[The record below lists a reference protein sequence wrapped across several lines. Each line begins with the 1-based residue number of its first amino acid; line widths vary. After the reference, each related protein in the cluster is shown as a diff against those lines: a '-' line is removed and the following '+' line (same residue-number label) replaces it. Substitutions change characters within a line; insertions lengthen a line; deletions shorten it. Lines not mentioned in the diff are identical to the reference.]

1 MSDFCQSARPG
12 GPAPWRRLSWQGLF
26 FLLGLSFLLGQA
38 ATASAASLQVSPISL
53 EFAPKEQA
61 QSLWLSNTGTVPLR
75 AQVRVQQWT
84 QTAEGDQLS
93 PTREL
98 LASPPVVEIP
108 PGDRQMIR
116 IIRPQG
122 GVPAREESYRLIVD
136 ELPSAAVA
144 GPGGTAPA
152 GLQFL
157 LRYSVPVFVSPVDPL
172 PVTGKPSDISAL
184 SASLQS
190 GPTAPVLTVENK
202 GTQRVKISQLV
213 HVDQQGRR
221 TSLVPGLLGYVLAGQ
236 RMQWPLTLPAAQ
248 ALPAG
253 GTFKAKINADLE
265 EQVLPLATS
274 RL

>member
-1 MSDFCQSARPG
+1 M
-12 GPAPWRRLSWQGLF
+12 
-26 FLLGLSFLLGQA
+26 GLSLLLGQA
-38 ATASAASLQVSPISL
+38 ASAASLQVAPISL
-53 EFAPKEQA
+53 EFSPKEQA
-61 QSLWLSNTGTVPLR
+61 QSIWLSNTGTAPVR
-75 AQVRVQQWT
+75 AQERVQQWT
-84 QTAEGDQLS
+84 QTAEGDQLA

-98 LASPPVVEIP
+98 VASPPVVEIA

-116 IIRPQG
+116 IIRLQG

-136 ELPSAAVA
+136 ELPSAGVA
-144 GPGGTAPA
+144 GPSGAAPA

-157 LRYSVPVFVSPVDPL
+157 LRYSVPVFVSPVEPL

-190 GPTAPVLTVENK
+190 GPPAPVLTIVNH

-213 HVDQQGRR
+213 HVDKQGRR
-221 TSLVPGLLGYVLAGQ
+221 TTLVPGLLGYVLAGQ

-248 ALPAG
+248 ALPVD
-253 GTFKAKINADLE
+253 GTFKAKFNADLE
-265 EQVLPLATS
+265 EQVLPLVNS

>member
-1 MSDFCQSARPG
+1 MSDLCQSARPG
-12 GPAPWRRLSWQGLF
+12 GPAPWRWVTWHGLVL
-26 FLLGLSFLLGQA
+26 LLGLTVLLGQA
-38 ATASAASLQVSPISL
+38 ATASAASLQVSPILL

-61 QSLWLSNTGTVPLR
+61 QSMWLSNTGTQPLR

-84 QTAEGDQLS
+84 QTSEGDQLS
-93 PTREL
+93 PTRAL

-108 PGDRQMIR
+108 PGEKQMIR

-136 ELPSAAVA
+136 ELPSSGVA

-157 LRYSVPVFVSPVDPL
+157 LRYSVPVFVSVVEPV

-184 SASLQS
+184 STSLQS
-190 GPTAPVLTVENK
+190 GPPAPLLTVINK

-213 HVDQQGRR
+213 HVDKQGRR

-236 RMQWPLTLPAAQ
+236 RMQWPLNLPAD
-248 ALPAG
+248 
-253 GTFKAKINADLE
+253 GTFKAKFNADLE
-265 EQVLPLATS
+265 EQVLPLAPA

>member
-1 MSDFCQSARPG
+1 M
-12 GPAPWRRLSWQGLF
+12 
-26 FLLGLSFLLGQA
+26 LGLTLLLGQA
-38 ATASAASLQVSPISL
+38 APAYAASLQVSPISL

-61 QSLWLSNTGTVPLR
+61 QSMWLSNTGTVPLR

-98 LASPPVVEIP
+98 VASPPVVEIP
-108 PGDRQMIR
+108 PGEKQMIR
-116 IIRPQG
+116 IIRLQG
-122 GVPAREESYRLIVD
+122 GVPVREESYRLIVD
-136 ELPSAAVA
+136 ELPSTGVA

-157 LRYSVPVFVSPVDPL
+157 LRYSVPVFVSAVESV

-190 GPTAPVLTVENK
+190 GSPAPVLTVVNN

-213 HVDQQGRR
+213 HVDKQGRR
-221 TSLVPGLLGYVLAGQ
+221 TTLVPGLLGYVLAGQ
-236 RMQWPLTLPAAQ
+236 RMRWPLTLPAAQ
-248 ALPAG
+248 ALPAD
-253 GTFKAKINADLE
+253 GTFKAKFNADLE